1 MVSAKLKTRPKEL
14 LTAPELHTHS
24 NSEERDASICESLTP
39 LGLSIPHL
47 INDWNSVLKAQQF
60 LLLKPVNLKHDF
72 IHSEHYTTGYM

>member
-47 INDWNSVLKAQQF
+47 INDWNSVLKA
-60 LLLKPVNLKHDF
+60 
-72 IHSEHYTTGYM
+72 